1 MNIHEYQAKAVLRE
15 FGVPVPRV
23 AAAAEYIGPG
33 VRLQSV
39 LAVEELTGRLAL
51 HEAVPLALRRLS
63 PAEFTA
69 LVTKQIAD
77 FQPAVKASGAKLN

>member
-1 MNIHEYQAKAVLRE
+1 VTDK
-15 FGVPVPRV
+15 
-23 AAAAEYIGPG
+23 
-33 VRLQSV
+33 
-39 LAVEELTGRLAL
+39 LT
-51 HEAVPLALRRLS
+51 